1 MDVAA
6 AVDEEAAAD
15 VEAAAV
21 LADVPD
27 VSGNTHGD
35 DKGDDNDDKNGEDD
49 GYGNDPCPHVDAEVN
64 ADAKVAGPE
73 GRRQSTNTD
82 RWQ

>member
-1 MDVAA
+1 MDAAA
-6 AVDEEAAAD
+6 AVDEEAA
-15 VEAAAV
+15 VV
-21 LADVPD
+21 SADVPD

-49 GYGNDPCPHVDAEVN
+49 GNDPCPHVDAEVK

-73 GRRQSTNTD
+73 GRRQRTNTD
-82 RWQ
+82 RLQ